1 MISALHV
8 RGPYK
13 GRIGVNNLDLETVPP
28 GARSGLVRVKMH
40 TRPRVKV
47 SLGLPVY
54 NGERFVK
61 HAIQSVLDQ
70 TFTDFELI
78 ISDNASTDSTPGI
91 CEEFARK
98 DPRIR
103 YIRQE
108 INVGAKANF
117 NRVFEYSRG
126 DYFKWV
132 AADDVCGPRYLELTV
147 AQLDADPTAVL
158 AHTLSRTI
166 NGKGEIVTTQEMDAR
181 VIFDEG
187 FPVRL
192 QPEDRQRRLDVPSP
206 HSRFREILI
215 STHWCFEIFA
225 LIRRQA
231 MLATYPKLDYYGSD
245 KVMLAQLSLLGRF
258 IEVQE
263 LQFFRRAHH
272 GNSTNMTV
280 IDRENWS
287 RPPKTKWKLP
297 TQFPCFVGY
306 TKAALTMPAKVSDRI
321 RCLRVIVYFAAQSD
335 RYYGIAAELLTL
347 VRGRTAKPARSR
359 YLAPVELGSLER
371 GMCETDCD
379 EIESSYAPASHECR

>member
-1 MISALHV
+1 M
-8 RGPYK
+8 R
-13 GRIGVNNLDLETVPP
+13 
-28 GARSGLVRVKMH
+28 ARPKI
-40 TRPRVKV
+40 KV

-78 ISDNASTDSTPGI
+78 ISDNGSTDDTPDI

-98 DPRIR
+98 DSRIR
-103 YIRQE
+103 YFRQE
-108 INVGAKANF
+108 INIGAKANF

-126 DYFKWV
+126 EYFKWV

-147 AQLDADPTAVL
+147 ARLDADPTAVL
-158 AHTLSRTI
+158 AHTISRTI
-166 NGKGEIVTTQEMDAR
+166 NGKGEIVTSEEMDAR

-187 FPVRL
+187 LPVRVH
-192 QPEDRQRRLDVPSP
+192 PEDRPRHLDVSSP

-215 STHWCFEIFA
+215 GTHWCFEIFA
-225 LIRRQA
+225 LIRREA
-231 MLATYPKLDYYGSD
+231 MLMTYPKLDYYGSD

-258 IEVQE
+258 HEVQE

-280 IDRENWS
+280 ADRENWS
-287 RPPKTKWKLP
+287 RSPKAEWKLP

-306 TKAALTMPAKVSDRI
+306 TKAALTLPSKVSDRMK
-321 RCLRVIVYFAAQSD
+321 CLGVIAHFAARPD
-335 RYYGIAAELLTL
+335 RYYGVISELLTL
-347 VRGRTAKPARSR
+347 LRGRTTRHA
-359 YLAPVELGSLER
+359 
-371 GMCETDCD
+371 
-379 EIESSYAPASHECR
+379 